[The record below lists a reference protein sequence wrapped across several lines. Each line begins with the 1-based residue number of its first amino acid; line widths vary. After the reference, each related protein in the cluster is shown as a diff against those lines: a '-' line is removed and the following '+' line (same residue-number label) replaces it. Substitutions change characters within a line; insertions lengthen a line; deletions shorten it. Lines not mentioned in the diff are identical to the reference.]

1 MGFNSSINEY
11 TEKSVGNS
19 LENLENQD
27 LLKFGMIPEFIGRLP
42 VIATLEELDE
52 DMLIQIMQEPKN
64 ALLKQ
69 YASLFN
75 MDDVKLEIKKDAL
88 KEIANLAIEKKTGAR
103 GLRSII
109 EKLLIDLM
117 FEAPDKKNLESIVIN
132 KDTVLRKSEPIL
144 IFSNKQHNNQKIL
157 ANKS

>member
-1 MGFNSSINEY
+1 MTTVKGTLNVDEAVTLDNNLDVKGDTSIQKLTDY
-11 TEKSVGNS
+11 SDKSVGDS

-69 YASLFN
+69 WNSA
-75 MDDVKLEIKKDAL
+75 
-88 KEIANLAIEKKTGAR
+88 
-103 GLRSII
+103 
-109 EKLLIDLM
+109 
-117 FEAPDKKNLESIVIN
+117 
-132 KDTVLRKSEPIL
+132 
-144 IFSNKQHNNQKIL
+144 
-157 ANKS
+157 